1 MESPLIYS
9 LGSVLLISL
18 VAFIGIATLALG
30 KTLVRRGIIVL
41 VSFAAGALIGDAF
54 IHLLPEAVET
64 AGFTL
69 QISLYTLA
77 GIATSFIIE
86 KVIHWHH
93 YHTHEFE
100 ETHPFVYVNLI
111 GDAIHNFIDGV
122 IIAVSYIASIPL
134 GIATTIAVF
143 FHEIPQEIG
152 DYAVLIHGGFTNKKA
167 LLMNF
172 MTALT
177 SAVGVVV
184 AFAVY
189 SFSEN
194 MLYFLLPFAA
204 GNFIYIAST
213 DLLPELHK
221 EKQLLKSFAQLI
233 AFGIGIY
240 VMVLLLRFE

>member
-1 MESPLIYS
+1 MATPLLYS

-18 VAFIGIATLALG
+18 VAFIGIATLAFSQ
-30 KTLVRRGIIVL
+30 TLVRRGIIVL

-54 IHLLPEAVET
+54 IHLLPEAVES

-69 QISLYTLA
+69 NISLYVLI
-77 GIATSFIIE
+77 GIAFSFIIE
-86 KVIHWHH
+86 KIIHWHH

-100 ETHPFVYVNLI
+100 EAHPFVYVNLI
-111 GDAIHNFIDGV
+111 GDGVHNFVDGI
-122 IIAVSYIASIPL
+122 IIAVSYIVSIPL

-152 DYAVLIHGGFTNKKA
+152 DYAILRHGGFSNRKA

-172 MTALT
+172 ITALS
-177 SAVGVVV
+177 SAVGVIA
-184 AFAVY
+184 AFLLY
-189 SFSEN
+189 SFSEGI
-194 MLYFLLPFAA
+194 LAFLIPFAA

-213 DLLPELHK
+213 DLFPELHK
-221 EKQLLKSFAQLI
+221 ETRLLKSLVQLV

-240 VMVLLLRFE
+240 VMIFLLRFG